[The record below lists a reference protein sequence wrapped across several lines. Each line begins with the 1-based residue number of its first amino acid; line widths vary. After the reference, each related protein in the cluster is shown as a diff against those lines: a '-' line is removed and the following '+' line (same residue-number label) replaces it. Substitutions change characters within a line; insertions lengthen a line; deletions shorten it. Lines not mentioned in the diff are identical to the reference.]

1 MNNKNTL
8 YGILTILFANP
19 AYAALDCKVQPT
31 CAELGYSKEVSGDC
45 SDYVLCPFDT
55 SYKKCLTTTSEP
67 IDCSNYNLT
76 ICPPNGVCV
85 SCNDGGTT
93 KYALAGCKSGYFED
107 KGISCQKAYASCEAA
122 GYFSDD
128 TNRNCSDENWIFLTN
143 GNVKTCLTSCE
154 CIDGYAEDEDGVCV
168 KAYESCEAAGYFTSD
183 ENRSCDQSSSS
194 QMVTIYDFKGQVL
207 SCYTGCSCDHTAID
221 VGWAND
227 LYLSTTCLYLPE
239 EDAKE
244 IVRWHKNCGLA
255 CQDEPGCT
263 PDECIEDAVLPI
275 CRDFCDRT
283 CGSNDS
289 FCDAGLCFINCVD
302 LNL

>member
-107 KGISCQKAYASCEAA
+107 KGLSCYKAYASCEAA

-154 CIDGYAEDEDGVCV
+154 CIDGYVEDEDGVCV

-194 QMVTIYDFKGQVL
+194 QMVTIHNFKGQELL
-207 SCYTGCSCDHTAID
+207 SYSG
-221 VGWAND
+221 V
-227 LYLSTTCLYLPE
+227 
-239 EDAKE
+239 
-244 IVRWHKNCGLA
+244 
-255 CQDEPGCT
+255 
-263 PDECIEDAVLPI
+263 
-275 CRDFCDRT
+275 
-283 CGSNDS
+283 
-289 FCDAGLCFINCVD
+289 
-302 LNL
+302 